1 MILFNNKSLAA
12 ILYSAKSEIDAILLR
27 LSNLSC
33 GFLFVG
39 HNAKKH
45 YVEKKLYI
53 CNKLFKNI
61 IFHFIFFNFSSV
73 VRGVSS
79 VQRSFSSPDRIGI
92 CSKYLYNNRYDCKC
106 VYLSLFID
114 CRTFN
119 RVCDP
124 WNWFADIG
132 KKTFF

>member
-1 MILFNNKSLAA
+1 MILFKNISLAA

-61 IFHFIFFNFSSV
+61 I
-73 VRGVSS
+73 
-79 VQRSFSSPDRIGI
+79 
-92 CSKYLYNNRYDCKC
+92 
-106 VYLSLFID
+106 
-114 CRTFN
+114 
-119 RVCDP
+119 
-124 WNWFADIG
+124 
-132 KKTFF
+132 